1 MQNRQVIRTMR
12 NLPHDSRGTKK
23 KAQYTSGDCPAAEL
37 PFEQLAMASGYF
49 STIMLRAID
58 QAGIF

>member
-1 MQNRQVIRTMR
+1 MR